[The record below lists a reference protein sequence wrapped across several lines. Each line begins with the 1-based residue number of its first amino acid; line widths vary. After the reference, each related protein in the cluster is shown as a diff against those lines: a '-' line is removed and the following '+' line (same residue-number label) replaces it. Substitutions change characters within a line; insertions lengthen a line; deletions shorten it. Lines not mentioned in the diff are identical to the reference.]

1 MGREKGVWPVTHA
14 PVPRPAWQ
22 HLTREQQWG
31 RWLVYGLCTLAVVQ
45 SMRSVDIIPEFLYDA
60 PAQMTDLLQRMWPI
74 EWSFYFTP
82 QNTGAQT
89 VHQAL
94 LDSLAVAFLSTAL
107 GLVLALPF
115 ALLAAR
121 NITPW
126 WWLNAAARFV
136 LVATRSIST
145 LLWALFFVAM
155 FGPGALAGTC
165 AIAFHSIGFIGKMLS
180 EALEEAHPGSLEALS
195 AAGAPMTSRLLYGH
209 WPQVKPAF
217 VAIALF
223 RWDINVR
230 ESAILG
236 LVGGGGLGM
245 ALNASIDVFEWDRV
259 ALVLLVILAMV
270 MAAEWVST
278 RLRQRVI

>member
-1 MGREKGVWPVTHA
+1 MTQGPKPLQT
-14 PVPRPAWQ
+14 WQ
-22 HLTREQQWG
+22 HLTTPQRRG
-31 RWLVYGLCTLAVVQ
+31 RWLIYSLCLLAIVQ
-45 SMRSVDIIPEFLYDA
+45 SMRSVEIIPDFLWDA
-60 PAQMTDLLQRMWPI
+60 PTQMKDLFERMWPV
-74 EWSFYFTP
+74 EWAFYFTP

-107 GLVLALPF
+107 GVLLALPF

-126 WWLNAAARFV
+126 WWLNGAARFV

-180 EALEEAHPGSLEALS
+180 EALEEADSGSLEALS
-195 AAGAPMTSRLLYGH
+195 AAGAPVSSRLLYGH

-217 VAIALF
+217 VAIVLF

-270 MAAEWVST
+270 MLAEWVST
-278 RLRQRVI
+278 RLRQRVM

>member
-1 MGREKGVWPVTHA
+1 MTGPTA
-14 PVPRPAWQ
+14 PQHQWQ
-22 HLTREQQWG
+22 HLRPAQRWG
-31 RWLVYGLCTLAVVQ
+31 RWLIYAVCVLATVQ
-45 SMRSVDIIPEFLYDA
+45 SMRSVEIIPEFLFDA
-60 PAQMTDLLQRMWPI
+60 PEQMKDLLTRMWPV
-74 EWSFYFTP
+74 EWAFYFTP

-94 LDSLAVAFLSTAL
+94 MDSLAVAFLSTAL
-107 GLVLALPF
+107 GVLLALPF

-126 WWLNAAARFV
+126 WWLHGAARLV

-155 FGPGALAGTC
+155 FGPGTLAGTC

-180 EALEEAHPGSLEALS
+180 EALEEAHSGSLEALS
-195 AAGAPMTSRLLYGH
+195 AAGAPLSARLLYGH

-217 VAIALF
+217 VAIVLF

-270 MAAEWVST
+270 MLAEWVST

>member
-1 MGREKGVWPVTHA
+1 MTHS
-14 PVPRPAWQ
+14 PKHLHVWQ
-22 HLTREQQWG
+22 HLTPPQRRG
-31 RWLVYGLCTLAVVQ
+31 RWLIYSLCLLAIVQ
-45 SMRSVDIIPEFLYDA
+45 SLRSVEIIPDFLWDA
-60 PAQMTDLLQRMWPI
+60 PTQMKDLFERMWPV
-74 EWSFYFTP
+74 EWAFYFTP

-107 GLVLALPF
+107 GVLLALPF

-126 WWLNAAARFV
+126 WWLNGAARFV

-180 EALEEAHPGSLEALS
+180 EALEEADSGSLEALS
-195 AAGAPMTSRLLYGH
+195 AAGAPLSSRLLYGH

-217 VAIALF
+217 VAITLF

-270 MAAEWVST
+270 MLAEWVST

>member
-1 MGREKGVWPVTHA
+1 MTSDPVRHQ
-14 PVPRPAWQ
+14 AWQ
-22 HLTREQQWG
+22 RLTQEQRWG
-31 RWLVYGLCTLAVVQ
+31 RWLIYGVCTLAIVQ
-45 SMRSVDIIPEFLYDA
+45 SMRSVDIIPEFLLDA
-60 PAQMTDLLQRMWPI
+60 PEQMQDLLQRMWPV

-107 GLVLALPF
+107 GVVLALPF

-126 WWLNAAARFV
+126 WWLNASARFV

-180 EALEEAHPGSLEALS
+180 EALEEAQSGSLEALS
-195 AAGAPMTSRLLYGH
+195 AVGAPMLSRLLYGH

-259 ALVLLVILAMV
+259 ALVLIVILAMV
-270 MAAEWVST
+270 MLAEWVST

>member
-1 MGREKGVWPVTHA
+1 MTQGLKPLQT
-14 PVPRPAWQ
+14 WQ
-22 HLTREQQWG
+22 HLTTPQRRG
-31 RWLVYGLCTLAVVQ
+31 RWLIYSLCLLAIVQ
-45 SMRSVDIIPEFLYDA
+45 SMRSVEIIPDFLWDA
-60 PAQMTDLLQRMWPI
+60 PTQMKDLFERMWPV
-74 EWSFYFTP
+74 EWAFYFTP

-107 GLVLALPF
+107 GVLLALPF

-126 WWLNAAARFV
+126 LWLNGAARFV

-180 EALEEAHPGSLEALS
+180 EALEEADSGSLEALS
-195 AAGAPMTSRLLYGH
+195 AAGAPVSSRLLYGH

-217 VAIALF
+217 VAIVLF

-270 MAAEWVST
+270 MLAEWVST

>member
-1 MGREKGVWPVTHA
+1 M
-14 PVPRPAWQ
+14 
-22 HLTREQQWG
+22 
-31 RWLVYGLCTLAVVQ
+31 
-45 SMRSVDIIPEFLYDA
+45 
-60 PAQMTDLLQRMWPI
+60 
-74 EWSFYFTP
+74 
-82 QNTGAQT
+82 
-89 VHQAL
+89 
-94 LDSLAVAFLSTAL
+94 DSLAVAFLSTAL
-107 GLVLALPF
+107 GVLLALPF

-126 WWLNAAARFV
+126 WWLHGAARMV

-155 FGPGALAGTC
+155 FGPGTLAGTC

-180 EALEEAHPGSLEALS
+180 EALEEAHTGSLEALS
-195 AAGAPMTSRLLYGH
+195 AAGAPLSGRLLYGH

-217 VAIALF
+217 VAIVLF

-270 MAAEWVST
+270 MLAEWVST